1 MIIRELYVKNFGKMN
16 ERSLSLKDGVNLITG
31 GNESGKTT
39 LHAFLHAMFY
49 GLRRQRG
56 RAAAR
61 DRYSRYLPWRNG
73 GYYGGRMLFESGGKI
88 FRLDRDFSREHP
100 GAELV
105 CVTDGERLSVEQGDL
120 QMLLGNVGEAVFENT
135 VSIGQLKT
143 GPKESLLSALRSYM
157 ASYGES
163 QAAGVD
169 AQDALGRLSSLKKD
183 LEKQSRK
190 EQKETQAR
198 AEKLEDRCEY
208 IRREMLRLQGEDLE
222 DGKDGLGGLPSGKK
236 RWKILLVL
244 LAAAM
249 ALALAGAGTGKL
261 LWPAAAGIL
270 LIGLLAAGGLLQRLR
285 RAKKELNRL
294 HRQQQK
300 QRWEKER
307 RRQILEEKERELK
320 NLQDELEELQA
331 AADGRNSLKMEIQA
345 VDLAVR
351 TISELTWK
359 KHSFLGADLKRKMS
373 VILQQITGGKY
384 TGIHIGENFQIGI
397 DALDAYVE
405 PEQLSRGTVEQIY
418 FAFRMAAGEIL
429 CQEEPLPFLLDDVFV
444 MYDDRRLKQTLAWLA
459 NCGHQILLFTCHTRE
474 ERLLKE
480 LGVSYHK
487 ISLEEET
494 C

>member
-190 EQKETQAR
+190 EQKET
-198 AEKLEDRCEY
+198 
-208 IRREMLRLQGEDLE
+208 
-222 DGKDGLGGLPSGKK
+222 
-236 RWKILLVL
+236 
-244 LAAAM
+244 
-249 ALALAGAGTGKL
+249 
-261 LWPAAAGIL
+261 
-270 LIGLLAAGGLLQRLR
+270 
-285 RAKKELNRL
+285 
-294 HRQQQK
+294 
-300 QRWEKER
+300 
-307 RRQILEEKERELK
+307 
-320 NLQDELEELQA
+320 
-331 AADGRNSLKMEIQA
+331 
-345 VDLAVR
+345 
-351 TISELTWK
+351 
-359 KHSFLGADLKRKMS
+359 
-373 VILQQITGGKY
+373 
-384 TGIHIGENFQIGI
+384 
-397 DALDAYVE
+397 
-405 PEQLSRGTVEQIY
+405 
-418 FAFRMAAGEIL
+418 
-429 CQEEPLPFLLDDVFV
+429 
-444 MYDDRRLKQTLAWLA
+444 
-459 NCGHQILLFTCHTRE
+459 
-474 ERLLKE
+474 
-480 LGVSYHK
+480 
-487 ISLEEET
+487 
-494 C
+494 

>member
-1 MIIRELYVKNFGKMN
+1 MV
-16 ERSLSLKDGVNLITG
+16 
-31 GNESGKTT
+31 
-39 LHAFLHAMFY
+39 
-49 GLRRQRG
+49 
-56 RAAAR
+56 
-61 DRYSRYLPWRNG
+61 
-73 GYYGGRMLFESGGKI
+73 
-88 FRLDRDFSREHP
+88 
-100 GAELV
+100 
-105 CVTDGERLSVEQGDL
+105 
-120 QMLLGNVGEAVFENT
+120 
-135 VSIGQLKT
+135 
-143 GPKESLLSALRSYM
+143 
-157 ASYGES
+157 
-163 QAAGVD
+163 
-169 AQDALGRLSSLKKD
+169 
-183 LEKQSRK
+183 
-190 EQKETQAR
+190 
-198 AEKLEDRCEY
+198 
-208 IRREMLRLQGEDLE
+208 
-222 DGKDGLGGLPSGKK
+222 
-236 RWKILLVL
+236 
-244 LAAAM
+244 
-249 ALALAGAGTGKL
+249 LALAGAGAGKL

-345 VDLAVR
+345 VDLAAR

-459 NCGHQILLFTCHTRE
+459 NCGHQIMLFTCHTRE